1 MSRPRQYDRE
11 EELEKTTDLFWER
24 GFVATSMNEVVARTS
39 QNKPK
44 QA

>member
-11 EELEKTTDLFWER
+11 EVLEKTTDLFWER
-24 GFVATSMNEVVARTS
+24 GFEATSMNEVIA
-39 QNKPK
+39 QNRAK